1 MLTHINYSR
10 LKLVLIENA
19 GAGGSINHLGIEVDT
34 TDEVVDATRRFTAA
48 ALPTDLEGG
57 TTCCYALQN
66 KVWVTGPGGER
77 WEIYTVLA
85 DAGSELEGKTLADVG
100 ILPAE
105 ATSPAAPGSQAC
117 CAS

>member
-1 MLTHINYSR
+1 M
-10 LKLVLIENA
+10 LIENA

-85 DAGSELEGKTLADVG
+85 DAGSELEGNALADVG